1 MRMRTPTAI
10 LIAAS
15 LLTVCLLSIACRA
28 DQVPPPVMDEL
39 VVTGERT
46 GPGMWRVHRG
56 AAQVWILGSMS
67 PLPKGITWRSK
78 QVERVLDGA
87 NQVLVQKPFDIGIA
101 RILWLLIT
109 ERSVLMVTGGKR
121 LKDVLPAD
129 LHARFAVQR
138 AKYTGD
144 PNKWERFRP
153 LIAAAFL
160 QQAAFHQV
168 GLSTRLDLGAAMRT
182 LAKKHRVRIEEIKIA
197 GVSDVMEALKTLP
210 PATENACVAASLVT
224 AESDL
229 PRLVDRAQAWA
240 SGNVERIEKLREP
253 AEVDACRAAL
263 DAGVGA
269 AELIARMRRTWL
281 SAIETRLQNG
291 TAFAAGTVDII
302 SFATLGGVFASAMTG
317 NFALLAYYVAQS
329 DSQSAMGSVVALI
342 GFAIGCAV
350 GVLLRRGRAQEQ
362 ALRILLVSETGLLL
376 FFALYSMWTPHTAHA
391 PSDHLQILLLA
402 VAMGL
407 QAVIGQTISL
417 TTIVF
422 TTTLTKLVGTIADSI
437 ANGDVSGLKDV
448 KIQSAIVVSYLF
460 GALLSGALIV
470 HKVEEVVLLPFA
482 GVALAFA
489 MHRRSGL
496 KAV

>member
-1 MRMRTPTAI
+1 MPSNAQLCCWPRHSRTTLEYLRKFAWPRAGRCRGLPARRTGSRIADSGGPAMRMRTPTAI

-78 QVERVLDGA
+78 QVERVLEGA

-121 LKDVLPAD
+121 LKDVLPAE

-281 SAIETRLQNG
+281 SAIEACLRTYRSGTGPLVVVFIACRTRPVFPTMNG
-291 TAFAAGTVDII
+291 C
-302 SFATLGGVFASAMTG
+302 SCLPR
-317 NFALLAYYVAQS
+317 
-329 DSQSAMGSVVALI
+329 
-342 GFAIGCAV
+342 
-350 GVLLRRGRAQEQ
+350 LRRARWTSS
-362 ALRILLVSETGLLL
+362 ALPPWAV
-376 FFALYSMWTPHTAHA
+376 YS
-391 PSDHLQILLLA
+391 
-402 VAMGL
+402 
-407 QAVIGQTISL
+407 
-417 TTIVF
+417 
-422 TTTLTKLVGTIADSI
+422 
-437 ANGDVSGLKDV
+437 
-448 KIQSAIVVSYLF
+448 
-460 GALLSGALIV
+460 
-470 HKVEEVVLLPFA
+470 
-482 GVALAFA
+482 
-489 MHRRSGL
+489 RRR
-496 KAV
+496 